1 MHMRCNIITGGEH
14 DTLSGAGKCELLI
27 ACDRGVLYTLWA
39 GLTPHLI
46 VGDFDSY
53 TGPLPKGVSCIRLP
67 KEKDDTDTMLAVK
80 FALEQGCDSI
90 ALYCALG
97 GRADHLLGNLQTLLF
112 AARARAKAAIIGEK
126 CKIDVLC
133 GGKLTLPQQK
143 GHFSVL
149 SLSDESTVSIHNAK
163 YQIDSAQLTNSFP
176 LGISNEWANGDAEV
190 EVFSGAVAVIRVS
203 AD

>member
-1 MHMRCNIITGGEH
+1 MRCNIITGGEH
-14 DTLSGAGKCELLI
+14 DTLSGAGNCELLI

-53 TGPLPKGVSCIRLP
+53 TGPLPRKVSCIRLP
-67 KEKDDTDTMLAVK
+67 KEKDDTDTMYAVK

-90 ALYCALG
+90 TLYCALG
-97 GRADHLLGNLQTLLF
+97 GRLDHLLGNLQTLLF
-112 AARARAKAAIIGEK
+112 AAKAGAGAAIIGQG
-126 CKIDVLC
+126 CRIDVLA
-133 GGKLTLPQQK
+133 GKKLTLPPQK

-149 SLSDESTVSIHNAK
+149 SLSDESTVSIRNAK
-163 YQIDSAQLTNSFP
+163 YQIDSAQLVNSFP
-176 LGISNEWANGDAEV
+176 LGISNEWVGGDVEV
-190 EVFSGAVAVIRVS
+190 EVSSGAAAVIRVS